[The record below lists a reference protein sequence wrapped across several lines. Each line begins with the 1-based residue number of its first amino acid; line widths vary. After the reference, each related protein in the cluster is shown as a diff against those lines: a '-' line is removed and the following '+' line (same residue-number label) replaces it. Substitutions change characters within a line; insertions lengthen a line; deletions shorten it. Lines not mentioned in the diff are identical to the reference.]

1 MAFPPSEEQKAQDER
16 LKKRMSGIR
25 HKVLVMSGKG
35 GVGKSSISVNLALE
49 MASRGLKVGILDT
62 DLHGP
67 NVPKMLGVDNAKLIA
82 YDEGIEPFSVTEN
95 LVVVSLA
102 MAGHEVDAPV
112 IWRGPIKIGVIKQ
125 FLADVE
131 WGDLDL
137 LVIDTPPGTGD
148 EPLTVA
154 QMIPELDGSIVVTTP
169 QEVSILDSR
178 KSVNFSKQLK
188 IPLIGVIENMSG
200 FICPGCGAVHNLFGS
215 GGGEKAAKEM
225 GVPFLGKVPLDPG
238 LMQAEDSGKPYLSQ
252 TDAGPAAGAL
262 REIVDKVAAFIGVQ
276 PEQ

>member
-16 LKKRMSGIR
+16 LKKRMSGIK
-25 HKVLVMSGKG
+25 HKILVMSGKG
-35 GVGKSSISVNLALE
+35 GVGKSSVAVNLALE

-67 NVPKMLGVDNAKLIA
+67 NVPKMLGIDNAKLVA
-82 YDEGIEPFSVTEN
+82 YDDGIEPFPVTEH
-95 LVVVSLA
+95 LVAVSLA

-112 IWRGPIKIGVIKQ
+112 IWRGPVKIGVIRQ

-131 WGDLDL
+131 WGELDL

-154 QMIPELDGSIVVTTP
+154 QMIPELAGSIVVTTP

-178 KSVNFSKQLK
+178 KSVNFSKQLN
-188 IPLIGVIENMSG
+188 IPLIGIVENMSG
-200 FICPGCGAVHNLFGS
+200 FICPDCGTEHQLFGS
-215 GGGEKAAKEM
+215 GGGERAAKEM
-225 GVPFLGKVPLDPG
+225 DVPFLGKIPLDPG
-238 LMQAEDSGKPYLSQ
+238 LMRAEDSGKHYLAQAGS
-252 TDAGPAAGAL
+252 GPAADAIRL
-262 REIVDKVAAFIGVQ
+262 VVDKVGEFIRV
-276 PEQ
+276 